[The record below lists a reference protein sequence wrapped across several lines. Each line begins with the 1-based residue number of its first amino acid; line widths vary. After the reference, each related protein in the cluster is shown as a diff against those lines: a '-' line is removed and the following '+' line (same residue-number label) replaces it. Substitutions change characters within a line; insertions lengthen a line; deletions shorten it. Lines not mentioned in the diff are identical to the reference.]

1 MPENPPAA
9 LRLDSAS
16 LSSCLMQTKYF
27 ISVESSHRK
36 VKDCPV
42 VPSDVVA
49 VGSRSKEKADAYIKE
64 VEGAEG
70 AVGYGSYEEVLED
83 ANVHAVYIP
92 LPTSLHAKWVQA
104 AAAKGKHILLEK
116 PIAMVRNMLYA
127 CHRLPVLSQFPGAR
141 HQS

>member
-1 MPENPPAA
+1 MPKCLHLLGHTSCKQAIAQLWSPPTE
-9 LRLDSAS
+9 RD
-16 LSSCLMQTKYF
+16 KGW
-27 ISVESSHRK
+27 
-36 VKDCPV
+36 PV

-70 AVGYGSYEEVLED
+70 AIGYGSYEEVLED

-92 LPTSLHAKWVQA
+92 LPTSLHTKWVQA

-116 PIAMVRNMLYA
+116 PIAMVGNQ
-127 CHRLPVLSQFPGAR
+127 C
-141 HQS
+141 